1 MQVDFDGKWWWVGCN
16 RTICRSY
23 LTLVR
28 ETVDLLYYLT
38 KGIPE
43 PFLRPEMV
51 NKFAIMLD
59 AVLEQLTDGSKCKY
73 V

>member
-1 MQVDFDGKWWWVGCN
+1 M
-16 RTICRSY
+16 
-23 LTLVR
+23 R

-38 KGIPE
+38 QGIPE

>member
-1 MQVDFDGKWWWVGCN
+1 MQVDFDGRWGVGCN
-16 RTICRSY
+16 RTICRLY

-28 ETVDLLYYLT
+28 ETLDLLYYPT
-38 KGIPE
+38 QGIPE

-51 NKFAIMLD
+51 NKFAIMLA